1 MNSTISL
8 KHDPEQLK
16 KKPLSKNS
24 HTASDFLAP
33 HIPNA
38 ATPPGLHSSLLSQ
51 LIPIPQV
58 PQGTGLD

>member
-8 KHDPEQLK
+8 KHDPEQVK
-16 KKPLSKNS
+16 KKTLSKNS

-33 HIPNA
+33 HITNA
-38 ATPPGLHSSLLSQ
+38 ATPPGSHSSLLSQ